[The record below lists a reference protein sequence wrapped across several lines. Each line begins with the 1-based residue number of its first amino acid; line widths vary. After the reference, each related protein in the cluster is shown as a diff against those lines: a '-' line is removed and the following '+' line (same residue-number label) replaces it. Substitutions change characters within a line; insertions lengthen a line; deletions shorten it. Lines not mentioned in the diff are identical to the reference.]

1 MLNSGFPFNIIW
13 CQQSGGYGL
22 AHGNVHGVDGLRVI
36 DAAVMPFL
44 VSSNTNAPTIAVA
57 ERAAA
62 LILAER
68 NRPAVAMGVATEAAV

>member
-1 MLNSGFPFNIIW
+1 MGSGPGAVVDTQ
-13 CQQSGGYGL
+13 CR
-22 AHGNVHGVDGLRVI
+22 VHGVDGLRVI

-57 ERAAA
+57 EHAAA

-68 NRPAVAMGVATEAAV
+68 NQPPIAVNAAAETAD